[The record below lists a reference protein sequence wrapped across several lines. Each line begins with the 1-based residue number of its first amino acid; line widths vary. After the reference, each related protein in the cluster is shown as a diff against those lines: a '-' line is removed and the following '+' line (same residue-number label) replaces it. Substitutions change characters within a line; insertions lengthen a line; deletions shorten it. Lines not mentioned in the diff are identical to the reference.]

1 MGLLLPTH
9 RWQVQR
15 TSGGTW
21 QEGFAQPIASGLSLS
36 LISFNGLGYGSSKIS
51 KVCSLGLS
59 LSHASGYLTYI
70 KYEKNL
76 FFPAQGAVP
85 RCLSI
90 PVEEASEFLQQDLKN
105 KINCTVAKVCL
116 HQLLDLL
123 PDRQTLTFV
132 NLLLLFIV
140 VIIITQ
146 YYHYSLSS
154 SLLSYVIMMIPL
166 GAEAYST
173 CRLSNVFS
181 RSTRHPASSRKRT
194 ACPGA
199 RVKGLSSL
207 RR

>member
-1 MGLLLPTH
+1 MVLLKFLKSAALVSVSVM
-9 RWQVQR
+9 QVD
-15 TSGGTW
+15 
-21 QEGFAQPIASGLSLS
+21 
-36 LISFNGLGYGSSKIS
+36 IS
-51 KVCSLGLS
+51 
-59 LSHASGYLTYI
+59 HYI
-70 KYEKNL
+70 KYEKIL

-105 KINCTVAKVCL
+105 KINCRVAKVSL

-123 PDRQTLTFV
+123 PDRQTLTLV
-132 NLLLLFIV
+132 NFLLWFI

-146 YYHYSLSS
+146 YYHILSLS
-154 SLLSYVIMMIPL
+154 LFIIKFMVIIC
-166 GAEAYST
+166 YHDDST

-199 RVKGLSSL
+199 RVKGLGSL
-207 RR
+207 RL